1 MSNVPWQQAIS
12 QTLKRLQR
20 PDTPGLSSRIA
31 LVGVGHELRGDD
43 AAGVILARL
52 MQPLAESNPS
62 RLLVVNAGQAP
73 ENFTRVLRD
82 FHPDLIV
89 FVDAAQMNG
98 APGTIRW
105 LAWQDTAGLSGS
117 THTLPIH
124 VLASFLSA
132 DLGCEIGL
140 LGIQPAGNVM
150 DAPLSPAVQQ
160 AVTELADRLAMILL
174 EQDQ

>member
-1 MSNVPWQQAIS
+1 MSNLSWQNSVS
-12 QTLKRLQR
+12 QTLQRLKK
-20 PDTPGLSSRIA
+20 PDALPRIA

-43 AAGVILARL
+43 AAGVILARRL
-52 MQPLAESNPS
+52 QPLAESTLD
-62 RLLVVNAGQAP
+62 RLRVIEAGQAP

-89 FVDAAQMNG
+89 FVDAAQMNET
-98 APGTIRW
+98 PGTIRW

-117 THTLPIH
+117 THTLPLH

-140 LGIQPAGNVM
+140 LGIQPAGNTM
-150 DAPLSPAVQQ
+150 DDPLSPAVQQ
-160 AVTELADRLAMILL
+160 AVDELERELAQLL
-174 EQDQ
+174 QTQL

>member
-1 MSNVPWQQAIS
+1 MSTLSWQKSFS
-12 QTLKRLQR
+12 QTVKRLQK
-20 PDTPGLSSRIA
+20 PETLPRIA

-43 AAGVILARL
+43 AAGVILARAL
-52 MQPLAESNPS
+52 KPLAGD
-62 RLLVVNAGQAP
+62 RLLVVEAGQAP

-89 FVDAAQMNG
+89 FVDAAQMNA

-132 DLGCEIGL
+132 DLTCEIGL
-140 LGIQPAGNVM
+140 LGIQPADNTM
-150 DAPLSPAVQQ
+150 DAPLSLAVQR
-160 AVTELADRLAMILL
+160 AIEELTDGLIKEISGKDLP
-174 EQDQ
+174 